1 MSQHDK
7 SEDDNGQ
14 PVEDDADDAAE
25 DAGTGSDDADDA
37 AEDAHTGSDDADDAA
52 EDAGTESDD
61 TDDTA
66 EDASAESEDT
76 EVASSEAPEPPA
88 EDEQAQ
94 DVRPERRRKGP
105 YVAVVLAFT
114 IALFAAGAAG
124 FLLWQYRQFELVLDQ
139 VYSDTT
145 ASLQAVLNNVRLV
158 EDRMTD
164 LAAANEATRG
174 LTTDLG
180 GRVDALPGRLL
191 DLEQRL
197 NATLGI
203 SEDARRRWLRTEVEY
218 YLTVANVELTLAG
231 RWDNATNA
239 LMFADEKLV
248 DLANPALSGVR
259 ERIAAELR
267 ALRDVRLPDIEGL
280 SYTLG
285 GLTESGRTL
294 PLLSTVPENYTAER
308 DAPEE
313 TVSGL
318 TRAWLSLKNAVM
330 GMVSIERRDDSIT
343 RSLSTEEQA
352 LVRQQLELELVL
364 ARLSLVSGQ
373 SEVFRQSV
381 LAAEELLARHFDME
395 EVAVESA
402 IALLNELAE
411 LDIDPERPDISG
423 SLSLLRSLAARGG

>member
-1 MSQHDK
+1 MRKHDK
-7 SEDDNGQ
+7 PEDDNGQ
-14 PVEDDADDAAE
+14 PVEDDTDNAD
-25 DAGTGSDDADDA
+25 
-37 AEDAHTGSDDADDAA
+37 

-66 EDASAESEDT
+66 EDAGTESDGTDDADEDASAESEETD
-76 EVASSEAPEPPA
+76 VASSEAPAPPA
-88 EDEQAQ
+88 EDEPAEE
-94 DVRPERRRKGP
+94 VTPGRRRKGP
-105 YVAVVLAFT
+105 YVAVALAFT

-124 FLLWQYRQFELVLDQ
+124 FLLWQYRQIELVLDQ

-145 ASLQAVLNNVRLV
+145 ASLQAVLNNVRVV

-174 LTTDLG
+174 LATDLG
-180 GRVDALPGRLL
+180 ERVNALPGRLL

-203 SEDARRRWLRTEVEY
+203 SEDARRRWLRAEVEY

-267 ALRDVRLPDIEGL
+267 ALRGVRLPDIEGL

-308 DAPEE
+308 DAPDE

-318 TRAWLSLKNAVM
+318 TRAWLSLKNAVV

-423 SLSLLRSLAARGG
+423 SLSLLRSLAARDD

>member
-14 PVEDDADDAAE
+14 PVEDDAA
-25 DAGTGSDDADDA
+25 
-37 AEDAHTGSDDADDAA
+37 DAA

-94 DVRPERRRKGP
+94 DVRPARRRKGP

-191 DLEQRL
+191 DLEERL

-294 PLLSTVPENYTAER
+294 PLRSTVPENYTAER

-381 LAAEELLARHFDME
+381 LAAEELLVRHFDME

-411 LDIDPERPDISG
+411 LEIDPERPDISG
-423 SLSLLRSLAARGG
+423 SLSLLRSLVARGG

>member
-14 PVEDDADDAAE
+14 PVEDDAADAAE
-25 DAGTGSDDADDA
+25 DAGTESDDAA
-37 AEDAHTGSDDADDAA
+37 DAA

-423 SLSLLRSLAARGG
+423 SLSLLRSLVARGG

>member
-7 SEDDNGQ
+7 PEDDNGQ
-14 PVEDDADDAAE
+14 PVEDDTDD
-25 DAGTGSDDADDA
+25 T
-37 AEDAHTGSDDADDAA
+37 A
-52 EDAGTESDD
+52 EDAGTESDG
-61 TDDTA
+61 TDDADEDAETESDGA
-66 EDASAESEDT
+66 DDAGEDASAESEETD
-76 EVASSEAPEPPA
+76 VASSEAPAPPA
-88 EDEQAQ
+88 EDEPAQ
-94 DVRPERRRKGP
+94 EVTPERRRKGP
-105 YVAVVLAFT
+105 YVAVALAFT
-114 IALFAAGAAG
+114 FALFVAGAAG

-145 ASLQAVLNNVRLV
+145 ASLQAVLNNVRVV

-174 LTTDLG
+174 LATDLG
-180 GRVDALPGRLL
+180 ERVDALPGRLF
-191 DLEQRL
+191 DLEERL

-267 ALRDVRLPDIEGL
+267 ALRGVRLPDIEGL

-308 DAPEE
+308 DAPDE

-318 TRAWLSLKNAVM
+318 TRAWLSLKNAVV
-330 GMVSIERRDDSIT
+330 GMLSIERRDDSIT

-373 SEVFRQSV
+373 AEVFRQSV

-423 SLSLLRSLAARGG
+423 SLSLLRSLAARDD

>member
-25 DAGTGSDDADDA
+25 DAG
-37 AEDAHTGSDDADDAA
+37 TGSDDADDAA

>member
-14 PVEDDADDAAE
+14 PVEDDAADAAEDAGTESDDTDDAAE
-25 DAGTGSDDADDA
+25 DAG
-37 AEDAHTGSDDADDAA
+37 TGSDDADDAA

-164 LAAANEATRG
+164 LTAANEATRG

-411 LDIDPERPDISG
+411 LEIDPERPDISG

>member
-25 DAGTGSDDADDA
+25 DAGTGSDDAADA
-37 AEDAHTGSDDADDAA
+37 AEDAGTESDDAADAA

>member
-1 MSQHDK
+1 MSQDDT
-7 SEDDNGQ
+7 SEDNNGQ
-14 PVEDDADDAAE
+14 PVADDADSAAE
-25 DAGTGSDDADDA
+25 DAGAESDDTD
-37 AEDAHTGSDDADDAA
+37 GAA
-52 EDAGTESDD
+52 EDAGAEADDTDGAAEDAGAEADDTDGAAEDAGAESDD
-61 TDDTA
+61 A
-66 EDASAESEDT
+66 
-76 EVASSEAPEPPA
+76 EVAATEAPEPPA
-88 EDEQAQ
+88 EDEHAQ
-94 DVRPERRRKGP
+94 EVTPKRQRKGP
-105 YVAVVLAFT
+105 YVAVVLALT
-114 IALFAAGAAG
+114 VASLAAGAAG
-124 FLLWQYRQFELVLDQ
+124 FLLWQYRQLELVLDQ

-145 ASLQAVLNNVRLV
+145 ASLQAVLTNVRVV
-158 EDRMTD
+158 EDRMTE

-174 LTTDLG
+174 LATDLG
-180 GRVDALPGRLL
+180 ERVDALPGRLL

-267 ALRDVRLPDIEGL
+267 ALRAVRLPDIEGL

-285 GLTESGRTL
+285 GLTESARTL
-294 PLLSTVPENYTAER
+294 PLLSTLPENFVTDRDVPEEAT
-308 DAPEE
+308 
-313 TVSGL
+313 SGL
-318 TRAWLSLKNAVM
+318 ARAWLSLKNAVV

-352 LVRQQLELELVL
+352 LVRQQLELELIL
-364 ARLSLVSGQ
+364 ARLGLVSRQ
-373 SEVFRQSV
+373 SEVLRQSV
-381 LAAEELLARHFDME
+381 MAAEELLARHFDTE

-402 IALLNELAE
+402 IALLNELAV

-423 SLSLLRSLAARGG
+423 SLSLLRSLAARDG

>member
-25 DAGTGSDDADDA
+25 DAG
-37 AEDAHTGSDDADDAA
+37 TGSDDADDAA

-381 LAAEELLARHFDME
+381 LAAEELLVRHFDME

-423 SLSLLRSLAARGG
+423 SLSLLRSLVARGG

>member
-25 DAGTGSDDADDA
+25 DAG
-37 AEDAHTGSDDADDAA
+37 TGSDDADDAA

-114 IALFAAGAAG
+114 VALFAAGAAG

-180 GRVDALPGRLL
+180 WRVDALPGRLL

>member
-7 SEDDNGQ
+7 PEDDNGQ

-25 DAGTGSDDADDA
+25 DAGTESDDADDA
-37 AEDAHTGSDDADDAA
+37 AEDAGTGSDDADDAA

-164 LAAANEATRG
+164 LAAANEATRE

-381 LAAEELLARHFDME
+381 LAAEELLVRHFDME

-411 LDIDPERPDISG
+411 LEIDPERPDISG
-423 SLSLLRSLAARGG
+423 SLSLLRSLVARGG

>member
-25 DAGTGSDDADDA
+25 DAGTGSDDAADA
-37 AEDAHTGSDDADDAA
+37 AEDAHTESDDADDAA

>member
-14 PVEDDADDAAE
+14 PVEDDAA
-25 DAGTGSDDADDA
+25 
-37 AEDAHTGSDDADDAA
+37 DAA

>member
-25 DAGTGSDDADDA
+25 DAGTESDDTDDA
-37 AEDAHTGSDDADDAA
+37 AEDAGTGSDDADDAA

-381 LAAEELLARHFDME
+381 LAAEELLVRHFDME

>member
-1 MSQHDK
+1 
-7 SEDDNGQ
+7 
-14 PVEDDADDAAE
+14 
-25 DAGTGSDDADDA
+25 
-37 AEDAHTGSDDADDAA
+37 
-52 EDAGTESDD
+52 
-61 TDDTA
+61 
-66 EDASAESEDT
+66 
-76 EVASSEAPEPPA
+76 
-88 EDEQAQ
+88 
-94 DVRPERRRKGP
+94 
-105 YVAVVLAFT
+105 
-114 IALFAAGAAG
+114 
-124 FLLWQYRQFELVLDQ
+124 
-139 VYSDTT
+139 
-145 ASLQAVLNNVRLV
+145 
-158 EDRMTD
+158 MTD

-174 LTTDLG
+174 LATDLG
-180 GRVDALPGRLL
+180 ERVDALPGRLF
-191 DLEQRL
+191 DLEERL

-203 SEDARRRWLRTEVEY
+203 SEDARRRWIRTEVEY

-267 ALRDVRLPDIEGL
+267 ALRGVRLPDIEGL

-308 DAPEE
+308 DAPDE

-411 LDIDPERPDISG
+411 LEIDPERPDISG
-423 SLSLLRSLAARGG
+423 SLSLLRSLAARDD

>member
-14 PVEDDADDAAE
+14 PVEDDAADAAE
-25 DAGTGSDDADDA
+25 DAG
-37 AEDAHTGSDDADDAA
+37 TGSDDADDAA

-94 DVRPERRRKGP
+94 DVRPARWRKGP

-191 DLEQRL
+191 DLEERL

-411 LDIDPERPDISG
+411 LEIDPERPDISG
-423 SLSLLRSLAARGG
+423 SLSLLRSLVARGG